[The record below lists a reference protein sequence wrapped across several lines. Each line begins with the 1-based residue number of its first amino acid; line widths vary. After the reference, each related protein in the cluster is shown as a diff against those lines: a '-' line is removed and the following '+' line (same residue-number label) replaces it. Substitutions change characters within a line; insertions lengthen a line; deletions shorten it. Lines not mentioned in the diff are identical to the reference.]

1 MKVVVTGLGALAPN
15 GLSVPSYWEG
25 LCSGKS
31 GIDTI
36 TGFDITD
43 FPIKIA
49 GELTGFEPEN
59 YVDRREVRKL
69 DRFSILALGA
79 TTEAIHWAKLDLDTI
94 RKERV
99 GVILGTGVGG
109 INTLEEQHTAL
120 SKRGPRRVSPYF
132 VPKMIANI
140 AAGQIAI
147 KYGFQG
153 PNQTVISACA
163 SASDAIGYSL
173 RLLRAGDVDIVI
185 SGGTEASVSPL
196 PIAGFANMKA
206 LTQENDI
213 PSEASRP
220 FDLDRKGFVMGEGA
234 GILVL
239 ETEDH
244 AKQRNAN
251 ILAELAGY
259 GSTDDAYH
267 VTQPIEGGTG
277 AVNAM
282 KLAIEDGKFNLT
294 EINYINAHG
303 TSTYYNDKN
312 ETAAIHTLF
321 GSHAKSLKVS
331 STKSMTGHLL
341 GASGAIE
348 AVACIKAIETSR
360 IPPTINYTTPDP
372 ECNLDYVPNHSESLS
387 ITGILSNSFG
397 FGGHNAVLAFRPWGG
412 N

>member
-59 YVDRREVRKL
+59 YVDRREIRKL

-94 RKERV
+94 CRERV

-173 RLLRAGDVDIVI
+173 RLLRSGDIDIVI

-206 LTQENDI
+206 LAQENDI

-259 GSTDDAYH
+259 GSTNDAYH
-267 VTQPIEGGTG
+267 VTQPVEGGTG

-372 ECNLDYVPNHSESLS
+372 ECNLDFVPNHSESLS

>member
-36 TGFDITD
+36 TGFDVTD

-59 YVDRREVRKL
+59 YVDRREIRKL

-94 RKERV
+94 CRERV

-109 INTLEEQHTAL
+109 IHTLEEQHTAL
-120 SKRGPRRVSPYF
+120 SKRGHSRVSPYF

-267 VTQPIEGGTG
+267 VTQPIEGGAG

-372 ECNLDYVPNHSESLS
+372 ECNLDYVPNHSESLL

-397 FGGHNAVLAFRPWGG
+397 FGGHNAVIAFRPWKK
-412 N
+412 

>member
-36 TGFDITD
+36 TSFDITD

-49 GELTGFEPEN
+49 GELTGFEPEK
-59 YVDRREVRKL
+59 YVDQREIRKL

-79 TTEAIHWAKLDLDTI
+79 ATEAIHRSGLNLDTVC
-94 RKERV
+94 KERV
-99 GVILGTGVGG
+99 AVILGTGVGG
-109 INTLEEQHTAL
+109 IHTLEEQHTAL

-140 AAGQIAI
+140 AAGHISI

-163 SASDAIGYSL
+163 SANDALGYSL
-173 RLLRAGDVDIVI
+173 RLLRAGDADIVI

-196 PIAGFANMKA
+196 PMAGFANMKA
-206 LTQENDI
+206 LTQENSI

-244 AKQRNAN
+244 AKKRNPK
-251 ILAELAGY
+251 ILAELSGY

-282 KLAIEDGKFNLT
+282 KLAVEDGRFNLT

-348 AVACIKAIETSR
+348 AIACIKAIETNR

-397 FGGHNAVLAFRPWGG
+397 FGGHNAVIAFRPWKKY
-412 N
+412 

>member
-1 MKVVVTGLGALAPN
+1 MKIVITGLGVLAPN
-15 GLSVPSYWEG
+15 GLSVLSFWDAM
-25 LCSGKS
+25 CSGKS

-43 FPIKIA
+43 FPITIA
-49 GELTGFEPEN
+49 GELTGFDPEN
-59 YVDRREVRKL
+59 YVERREMRKL
-69 DRFSILALGA
+69 DRFSILALA
-79 TTEAIHWAKLDLDTI
+79 AAHEAIQHSGLNLDSINL
-94 RKERV
+94 ERV

-109 INTLEEQHTAL
+109 IQTLEEQHLAL
-120 SKRGPRRVSPYF
+120 TTRGPRRVSPYF

-153 PNQTVISACA
+153 PNQTVTSACA
-163 SASDAIGYSL
+163 SANDAIGFSL
-173 RLLRAGDVDIVI
+173 RLLRAGDADII
-185 SGGTEASVSPL
+185 FAGGSEASVSPL
-196 PIAGFANMKA
+196 PMAGFAKMKA
-206 LTQENDI
+206 LTQKNDV

-234 GILVL
+234 GFLVL
-239 ETEDH
+239 ETEEH
-244 AKQRNAN
+244 AEKRNAV

-259 GSTDDAYH
+259 GATDDAFH
-267 VTQPIEGGTG
+267 VTQPVKGGTG

-282 KLAIEDGKFNLT
+282 KLAMNDGKFNL
-294 EINYINAHG
+294 EDIQYINAHG

-312 ETAAIHTLF
+312 ETSAIRTLF
-321 GSHAKSLKVS
+321 GSQADTIKVS

-348 AVACIKAIETSR
+348 AIACVKAIESGR

-372 ECNLDYVPNHSESLS
+372 ECDLDYVPNQSEKLS

-397 FGGHNAVLAFRPWGG
+397 FGGHNAVLSFRPWEK

>member
-94 RKERV
+94 RRERV

-109 INTLEEQHTAL
+109 IHTLEEQHTAL

-163 SASDAIGYSL
+163 SASDAIGY
-173 RLLRAGDVDIVI
+173 
-185 SGGTEASVSPL
+185 
-196 PIAGFANMKA
+196 
-206 LTQENDI
+206 
-213 PSEASRP
+213 
-220 FDLDRKGFVMGEGA
+220 
-234 GILVL
+234 
-239 ETEDH
+239 
-244 AKQRNAN
+244 
-251 ILAELAGY
+251 
-259 GSTDDAYH
+259 
-267 VTQPIEGGTG
+267 
-277 AVNAM
+277 
-282 KLAIEDGKFNLT
+282 
-294 EINYINAHG
+294 
-303 TSTYYNDKN
+303 
-312 ETAAIHTLF
+312 
-321 GSHAKSLKVS
+321 
-331 STKSMTGHLL
+331 
-341 GASGAIE
+341 
-348 AVACIKAIETSR
+348 
-360 IPPTINYTTPDP
+360 
-372 ECNLDYVPNHSESLS
+372 
-387 ITGILSNSFG
+387 
-397 FGGHNAVLAFRPWGG
+397 
-412 N
+412 

>member
-163 SASDAIGYSL
+163 SASDAIGYAL
-173 RLLRAGDVDIVI
+173 RLLRAGDIDIVI

-259 GSTDDAYH
+259 GSTNDAYH
-267 VTQPIEGGTG
+267 VTQPVEGGTG

>member
-1 MKVVVTGLGALAPN
+1 MKVVVTGLGVLAPN

-163 SASDAIGYSL
+163 SASDAIGYAL
-173 RLLRAGDVDIVI
+173 RLLRAGDIDIVI

-259 GSTDDAYH
+259 GSTNDAYH
-267 VTQPIEGGTG
+267 VTQPVEGGTG

>member
-36 TGFDITD
+36 SGFDITD
-43 FPIKIA
+43 FPITIA
-49 GELTGFEPEN
+49 GELTGFDPEN
-59 YVDRREVRKL
+59 YVDRREARKL
-69 DRFSILALGA
+69 DRFSILALVA
-79 TTEAIHWAKLDLDTI
+79 ASEAIHQAGLDLESI
-94 RKERV
+94 CRERV

-109 INTLEEQHTAL
+109 IHTLEEQHTAL
-120 SKRGPRRVSPYF
+120 SKRGPHRVSPYF

-163 SASDAIGYSL
+163 SANDAIGYSL

-185 SGGTEASVSPL
+185 SGGSEASVSPL
-196 PIAGFANMKA
+196 PMAGFANMKA
-206 LTQENDI
+206 LTQKNDV

-234 GILVL
+234 GILIL

-244 AKQRNAN
+244 AKNRNAN
-251 ILAELAGY
+251 IFAELAGY
-259 GSTDDAYH
+259 GSTNDAFH
-267 VTQPIEGGTG
+267 ITQPIKGGYG
-277 AVNAM
+277 AVEAM
-282 KLAIEDGKFNLT
+282 KLAVEDGKFNLK

-312 ETAAIHTLF
+312 ETEAIHTLF
-321 GSHAKSLKVS
+321 GSHAKLLKIS
-331 STKSMTGHLL
+331 SIKSMTGHLL

-360 IPPTINYTTPDP
+360 VPPTINYTTPDP

-397 FGGHNAVLAFRPWGG
+397 FGGHNAVLSFRPWGK

>member
-94 RKERV
+94 RRERV

-259 GSTDDAYH
+259 GSTNDAYH
-267 VTQPIEGGTG
+267 VTQPVEGGTG

-282 KLAIEDGKFNLT
+282 KLAIEDGKFDLT

-360 IPPTINYTTPDP
+360 IPPTINYTTHDP

-397 FGGHNAVLAFRPWGG
+397 FGGHNAVIAFRHWKK
-412 N
+412 